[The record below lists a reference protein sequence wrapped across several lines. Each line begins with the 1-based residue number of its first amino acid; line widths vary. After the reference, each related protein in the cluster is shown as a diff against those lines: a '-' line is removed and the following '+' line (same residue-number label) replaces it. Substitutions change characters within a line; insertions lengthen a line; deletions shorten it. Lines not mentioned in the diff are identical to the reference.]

1 MDWLWT
7 WGGKCFGYRSG
18 DDLRTYDGRHVGRF
32 HGDDVFGPDGR
43 YLGEAR
49 GKRLITHL
57 SKKRNRSRGRFTPYA
72 KNGAYVRDAG

>member
-18 DDLRTYDGRHVGRF
+18 DDLRTYDGCHVGRF

-43 YLGEAR
+43 YLGEA
-49 GKRLITHL
+49 
-57 SKKRNRSRGRFTPYA
+57 SP
-72 KNGAYVRDAG
+72 AYS